1 MRLPRDKPMNM
12 DRAKEFWWVF
22 KSNLTRLIV
31 ISLLVSVMLHL
42 ILLAIHFH
50 LPVIKARNLFSPP
63 LRVVLVNSKSATPPE
78 HPDALAQSNLD
89 GGGNTD
95 EDRQAKSPLPAMSHD
110 QHQADLADAQQQVNR
125 LEEENRRLM
134 MQFKSSFSAP
144 PNQPKSTLANKPVAD
159 QSGDAQ
165 SNASSLEM
173 AQLEAQIAQ
182 QYDAYQ
188 KRPRKLF
195 LGARTQ
201 ESASARYEDDWCTK
215 IERIGTNNYPDAARQ
230 QNIHG
235 ELQLTVTIKAD
246 GSVASVEVTRS
257 SGYKVLDNAAIG
269 IVRLAAPFSPLP
281 EEIRK
286 KYDELVIT
294 RTWSFERSD
303 QLTTHQ

>member
-1 MRLPRDKPMNM
+1 MLLLRDKPMNM

-22 KSNLTRLIV
+22 KSNLTRLMV

-50 LPVIKARNLFSPP
+50 LPEIKAKNLFSPP
-63 LRVVLVNSKSATPPE
+63 LKVVLVNSKSATPPE
-78 HPDALAQSNLD
+78 HPDALAQSNLN

-110 QHQADLADAQQQVNR
+110 QHQSDLADAQQQVNR

-144 PNQPKSTLANKPVAD
+144 PNQPKSMLANKPVAD

-246 GSVASVEVTRS
+246 GSVASIEVTRS

>member
-1 MRLPRDKPMNM
+1 MNRDQTKQ
-12 DRAKEFWWVF
+12 FWLAF
-22 KSNLTRLIV
+22 KSNLTRLMV

-42 ILLAIHFH
+42 FLLAVRFH
-50 LPVIKARNLFSPP
+50 LPEIKSGNFFTPP
-63 LRVVLVNSKSATPPE
+63 LNVVLVNSKSATPPE

-110 QHQADLADAQQQVNR
+110 QYQSDLADAQQQVNR

-134 MQFKSSFSAP
+134 MQFKSNFSAP
-144 PNQPKSTLANKPVAD
+144 PNQTKSTPDNKLVAD

-173 AQLEAQIAQ
+173 AQLEAQIAR

-188 KRPRKLF
+188 KRPHKLF

-246 GSVASVEVTRS
+246 GSVDNVEITRS

-294 RTWSFERSD
+294 RTWSFERND